1 MRENV
6 GVDVCD
12 GSQTEDC
19 VVFRAVGVEPGVW
32 VGSGRLAKGDHAL
45 PLQWRGISVRRGS
58 IRCRPGY
65 MCELC
70 CRDPIV
76 VGLNWNC

>member
-1 MRENV
+1 MREDV

-32 VGSGRLAKGDHAL
+32 VGSGRLAKGIMFS
-45 PLQWRGISVRRGS
+45 RCNGVGSVLGGVRFDAV
-58 IRCRPGY
+58 
-65 MCELC
+65 
-70 CRDPIV
+70 RDICANYV
-76 VGLNWNC
+76 AVTR